1 MNAHGAGEL
10 GVRTAISVVI
20 PAWREA
26 AIIEASVRGA
36 AAIGD
41 EVIVADAHSP
51 DATAELAARAGA
63 RVVQAERGRGAQLH
77 AGAGAADGDV
87 LLFLHADARLGPGA
101 REALLCALQDPRVV
115 GGNFRVAFVPARGAA
130 RLFTTLYGLRRRLTG
145 IYYGDSAI
153 FVRRAAYRR
162 LGGFAP
168 IPLMEDYDFVRR
180 MRRAGRT
187 VYLRGVTV
195 EASARR
201 FAAAPART
209 MLLWVAIHVL
219 YNLGVQPDT
228 LARRYSDLR

>member
-1 MNAHGAGEL
+1 MK
-10 GVRTAISVVI
+10 VSVVI

-26 AIIEASVRGA
+26 AVITDSVRA
-36 AAIGD
+36 AAAVGD
-41 EVIVADAHSP
+41 EVIVADTRSP
-51 DATAELAARAGA
+51 DGTAELAARAGA

-77 AGAGAADGDV
+77 AGATAAGGDV

-101 REALLCALQDPRVV
+101 RTALLSALRDSRVV

-130 RLFTTLYGLRRRLTG
+130 RLFTRLYDLRRRLTG

-153 FVRRAAYRR
+153 FVRTETYRR

-168 IPLMEDYDFVRR
+168 LPLMEDYEFVRQ

-201 FAAAPART
+201 FADAPVRT
-209 MLLWVAIHVL
+209 FVLWGAIHVL
-219 YNLGVQPDT
+219 YALGVPAAW
-228 LARRYSDLR
+228 LARCYAGLR